1 MFDIEVFRNDPRI
14 FYSFARQILPS
25 TTVFSP
31 THAFLRLLQDK
42 NKLLRVYT
50 QNIDNLE
57 QLAGVRQDKLVQCHG
72 SFATASCMRCKLL
85 VSGDEIRDDVLKGV
99 VPKCSACEV
108 EREQQSRQK
117 KNGKKRK
124 RNADWDDDDDDE
136 EDDIIE
142 GIMKVNSLNIN
153 LMTA

>member
-1 MFDIEVFRNDPRI
+1 
-14 FYSFARQILPS
+14 
-25 TTVFSP
+25 
-31 THAFLRLLQDK
+31 
-42 NKLLRVYT
+42 
-50 QNIDNLE
+50 
-57 QLAGVRQDKLVQCHG
+57 
-72 SFATASCMRCKLL
+72 MRCKLL